1 MFSLVCSV
9 FLPRKRRKTFHEI
22 FVKILTAMTDVGMVQ
37 FTTTM
42 AYDNLKEQTSTILA
56 QKSAAVLWHCYRSKD
71 KIPRTLKRFVCKLL
85 RFLFN
90 AEDFVGRIG
99 IMLNI
104 TPLRS
109 PDIFYNHASRSQ
121 KGKILRWN
129 KHAGHQADPVSV
141 HCLQTTEQPRD
152 KMRIHLGCS
161 TTHGPVKL
169 VPHWIPQFHQIVTS
183 SASSKTKTGEK
194 FFLRFRPD
202 IKKS

>member
-1 MFSLVCSV
+1 MSAWFSLPQQW
-9 FLPRKRRKTFHEI
+9 L
-22 FVKILTAMTDVGMVQ
+22 MT
-37 FTTTM
+37 TW
-42 AYDNLKEQTSTILA
+42 NKQTSTILA
-56 QKSAAVLWHCYRSKD
+56 QKSAAVLWHCCRSND
-71 KIPRTLKRFVCKLL
+71 KIPRTLKRFVCKLCD
-85 RFLFN
+85 FFN

-129 KHAGHQADPVSV
+129 KHAGHQTDPVSV
-141 HCLQTTEQPRD
+141 HCLQTTEKPRD

-161 TTHGPVKL
+161 TTHGPAKL
-169 VPHWIPQFHQIVTS
+169 VPHWIPQFHQIFTS
-183 SASSKTKTGEK
+183 SASSKTKTDEK
-194 FFLRFRPD
+194 VFLRFRPA